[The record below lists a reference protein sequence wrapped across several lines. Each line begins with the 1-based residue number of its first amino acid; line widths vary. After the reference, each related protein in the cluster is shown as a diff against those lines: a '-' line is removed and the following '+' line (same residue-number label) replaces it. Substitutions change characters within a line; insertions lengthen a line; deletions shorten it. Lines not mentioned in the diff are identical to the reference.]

1 MPYTQATILEI
12 LRHGSVVSPGERLA
26 AEDNTIGGT
35 FYPKVCRILKT
46 VTDLKLAELHCWEQL
61 LCLGNRSAD

>member
-12 LRHGSVVSPGERLA
+12 LRHGSVVSPGERFA
-26 AEDNTIGGT
+26 VEDNTIDGT

-46 VTDLKLAELHCWEQL
+46 VTDLKLAE
-61 LCLGNRSAD
+61 